1 MRRDVQ
7 KITDL
12 FNYEARGKKLASFT
26 LTLARP
32 EKDIASQSARFAET
46 LARWLMMQGDDFK
59 GNAQKPAAAEASG
72 GYARVSIMATEEA
85 MARIERQFAGDILRT
100 DPPAQ
105 HVRGAIYPPKV
116 DPWDISKW

>member
-1 MRRDVQ
+1 MPRDVR

-12 FNYEARGKKLASFT
+12 FNYEARGKKLDSFT
-26 LTLARP
+26 ITLARP
-32 EKDIASQSARFAET
+32 EKDLPAQSARFAET

-59 GNAQKPAAAEASG
+59 GNAQKPAVADAAD
-72 GYARVSIMATEEA
+72 GYARVSIAATEEA
-85 MARIERQFAGDILRT
+85 MARIERQFAGEILRA